1 MSYGSDKRLI
11 INAREP
17 RENEFVLHTG
27 VNINDKWVELVMDY
41 IDKHSNLSVEWIDR
55 EHFVEPGMMGFR
67 LVKKPKIEP
76 PIKEDEEI
84 PF

>member
-17 RENEFVLHTG
+17 KENEFVLHTG
-27 VNINDKWVELVMDY
+27 VQINDRWVELVMAY

>member
-1 MSYGSDKRLI
+1 MSYNDKRLI

-17 RENEFVLHTG
+17 KENEFVM
-27 VNINDKWVELVMDY
+27 VENVILNSSWIRELMDY
-41 IDKHSNLSVEWIDR
+41 IDKNSNLSVEWIDR
-55 EHFVEPGMMGFR
+55 EHFVEPTMCGFR

-76 PIKEDEEI
+76 TIKEDEEI